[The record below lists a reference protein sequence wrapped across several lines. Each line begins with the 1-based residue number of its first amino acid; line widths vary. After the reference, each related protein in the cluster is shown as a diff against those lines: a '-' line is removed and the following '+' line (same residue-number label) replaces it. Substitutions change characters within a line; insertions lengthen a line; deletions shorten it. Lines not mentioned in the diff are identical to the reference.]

1 MAGRMALMTHTRP
14 SDLLGFKGSELERFV
29 LDAMIFS
36 EIADEF
42 VSSVSDYLREGDS
55 VTVRVLGMKDERRWE
70 LSVKQA
76 KEGEP
81 SAARPLPR
89 PLPPAWWGK

>member
-36 EIADEF
+36 EIADELER
-42 VSSVSDYLREGDS
+42 SGPPKSTKEL
-55 VTVRVLGMKDERRWE
+55 VRRKRARWMPPRRM
-70 LSVKQA
+70 
-76 KEGEP
+76 
-81 SAARPLPR
+81 RT
-89 PLPPAWWGK
+89 